1 MHNTIKPIN
10 QYSKAYFLGIGGI
23 GMSAIARYL
32 LHLGLEVFGYDK
44 TSTPLIEELKHEG
57 ATVVLDDNQ
66 DLLPAGWVQDPA
78 VLWIITPA
86 IPAEHQALNYLKS
99 QGVSI
104 FKRSEVLGSIARNGF
119 CIAVAGTHGKT
130 TTSTLIAH
138 LLYTCNINFTAFLGG
153 ISANYNSNYIQK
165 SDGETLLIEGANK
178 EIIVLEADEF
188 DRSFHR
194 LNPNLAVITAMD
206 PDHLDIYGTEEEFK
220 NAFNVFVKLIQSGT
234 TDGTNTTAIE
244 SLGETESLFGTES
257 PLGSEESGS
266 TEGLGDTESLRG
278 RGGRRGAG
286 LVLNEKLIEQIQ
298 TPTGIELIT
307 YGEQPE
313 SDVHYKEVHIHHGN
327 YHFQYKEGNEDLIE
341 FQCGLP
347 GYHNIENACAALAI
361 THHFLQLPIN
371 KLQEGIKTYKGAK
384 RRFEYIVRTENH
396 IVIDDYAHHPE
407 ELNAIIRSV
416 KALYP
421 NVPLTGIF
429 QPHLFTR
436 TRDFADGF
444 ANSLSQLDECWLMEI
459 YPAREKPLEGINSQ
473 WLLGKIS
480 TNAAYMNGE
489 SILQALNQHPKK
501 LLLILGAGDIDK
513 LIVPIKNIYA
523 AL

>member
-1 MHNTIKPIN
+1 MHNTIKPIH

-32 LHLGLEVFGYDK
+32 LHLGLEVYGYDK
-44 TSTPLIEELKHEG
+44 TRTPLIDELQREG
-57 ATVVLDDNQ
+57 ATIVLDDNLK
-66 DLLPAGWVQDPA
+66 LLPEGWVHNPE

-86 IPAEHQALNYLKS
+86 IPADHSAWNYLKS
-99 QGVSI
+99 QKVEI
-104 FKRSEVLGSIARNGF
+104 YKRSEVLGSIARNGF

-138 LLYTCNINFTAFLGG
+138 LLHSCNVNFTAFLGG

-165 SDGETLLIEGANK
+165 SDGETLIIDGSLK

-220 NAFNVFVKLIQSGT
+220 HAFNVFVQLVQSNKTDT
-234 TDGTNTTAIE
+234 TTTKGLE
-244 SLGETESLFGTES
+244 KSDDFGKPEDFKGTE
-257 PLGSEESGS
+257 GIWN
-266 TEGLGDTESLRG
+266 T
-278 RGGRRGAG
+278 GGRRGAG
-286 LVLNEKLIEQIQ
+286 LVLNEKLIQQIQ
-298 TPTGIELIT
+298 TPAGIELIT
-307 YGEQPE
+307 YGEQTQ
-313 SDVHYKEVHIHHGN
+313 SQVHYKDVVIKNGN
-327 YHFQYKEGNEDLIE
+327 YHFQYKEKDAEIIE

-361 THHFLQLPIN
+361 THHFLQLPLD
-371 KLQEGIKTYKGAK
+371 KLQEGIKTYRGAK
-384 RRFEYIVRTENH
+384 RRFEYIIRNENH

-421 NVPLTGIF
+421 NSPLTGIF

-444 ANSLSQLDECWLMEI
+444 ANSLSQLDECWLMDI
-459 YPAREKPLEGINSQ
+459 YPAREKPIEGINSH
-473 WLLGKIS
+473 WLLKKIT
-480 TNAAYMNGE
+480 TNARLMDGE
-489 SILQALNQHPKK
+489 SILHSLQQQPKK

-513 LIVPIKNIYA
+513 LVSPIKNIYA
-523 AL
+523 VL

>member
-32 LHLGLEVFGYDK
+32 LHLGLEVYGYDK
-44 TSTPLIEELKHEG
+44 TRTSLIDDLQREG

-66 DLLPAGWVQDPA
+66 DLLPEGWVHNPE

-86 IPAEHQALNYLKS
+86 IPADHSAWNYLKS
-99 QGVSI
+99 QKVEI

-130 TTSTLIAH
+130 TTTTLIAH
-138 LLYTCNINFTAFLGG
+138 LLHSCNVNFTAFLGG

-165 SDGETLLIEGANK
+165 SDGDTLMIEGSSK

-206 PDHLDIYGTEEEFK
+206 ADHLDIYGTEEEFK
-220 NAFNVFVKLIQSGT
+220 HAFNVFVELVQTGS
-234 TDGTNTTAIE
+234 TDKTNTTPSKVLE
-244 SLGETESLFGTES
+244 RSDDSGKTEDHRDTE
-257 PLGSEESGS
+257 GS
-266 TEGLGDTESLRG
+266 TKTE
-278 RGGRRGAG
+278 GRRGAG
-286 LVLNEKLIEQIQ
+286 LVLNEKLIQQIH
-298 TPTGIELIT
+298 TPVGIELIT
-307 YGEQPE
+307 YGEQAQ
-313 SDVHYKEVHIHHGN
+313 SQIHYKDVVIKNGN
-327 YHFQYKEGNEDLIE
+327 YHFQYKEKAAEIIE

-361 THHFLQLPIN
+361 THHFLQLPID
-371 KLQEGIKTYKGAK
+371 KLQEGIKTYRGAK
-384 RRFEYIVRTENH
+384 RRFEYIIRNENY

-421 NVPLTGIF
+421 NIPLTGIF

-459 YPAREKPLEGINSQ
+459 YPAREKPLEGVNSQ
-473 WLLGKIS
+473 WLLEKI
-480 TNAAYMNGE
+480 TANARLMDGE
-489 SILQALNQHPKK
+489 TILQSLKQQPKE

-513 LIVPIKNIYA
+513 LVSPIKNIYS

>member
-1 MHNTIKPIN
+1 MHNTIKPIH

-32 LHLGLEVFGYDK
+32 LHLGLEVYGYDK
-44 TSTPLIEELKHEG
+44 TRTPLIDELQREG
-57 ATVVLDDNQ
+57 ATIVLDDNLK
-66 DLLPAGWVQDPA
+66 LLPEGWVHNPE

-86 IPAEHQALNYLKS
+86 IPADHSAWNYLKS
-99 QGVSI
+99 QKVEI
-104 FKRSEVLGSIARNGF
+104 YKRSEVLGSIARNGF

-138 LLYTCNINFTAFLGG
+138 LLHSCNVNFTAFLGG

-165 SDGETLLIEGANK
+165 SDGETLIIDGSLK

-220 NAFNVFVKLIQSGT
+220 HAFNVFVQLVQSNKTDT
-234 TDGTNTTAIE
+234 TTTKGLE
-244 SLGETESLFGTES
+244 KSDDFGKPEDFKGTE
-257 PLGSEESGS
+257 GIRN
-266 TEGLGDTESLRG
+266 T
-278 RGGRRGAG
+278 GGRRGAG
-286 LVLNEKLIEQIQ
+286 LVLNEKLIQQIQ
-298 TPTGIELIT
+298 TPAGIELIT
-307 YGEQPE
+307 YGEQTQ
-313 SDVHYKEVHIHHGN
+313 SQVHYKDVVIKNGN
-327 YHFQYKEGNEDLIE
+327 YHFQYKEKDAEIIE

-361 THHFLQLPIN
+361 THHFLQLPLD
-371 KLQEGIKTYKGAK
+371 KLQEGIKTYRGAK
-384 RRFEYIVRTENH
+384 RRFEYIIRNENH

-421 NVPLTGIF
+421 NSPLTGIF

-444 ANSLSQLDECWLMEI
+444 ANSLSQLDECWLMDI
-459 YPAREKPLEGINSQ
+459 YPAREKPIEGINSH
-473 WLLGKIS
+473 WLLKKIT
-480 TNAAYMNGE
+480 TNARLMDGE
-489 SILQALNQHPKK
+489 SILHSLQQQPKK

-513 LIVPIKNIYA
+513 LVSPIKNIYA
-523 AL
+523 VL